1 MRRPGAA
8 REAQRGD
15 AIGVADEG
23 ASVSRVGGERAE
35 KDHRVARG
43 VGVELAVRAAPVREV
58 GSVPVGRGGI
68 ATASSARASA
78 IGARGRGYGARVRRR
93 GWAPPR
99 FTNETAFPGTRR
111 GTATSYRARTRTIC
125 MRSRCVSRWGSRS
138 NRSRVRARCARAG
151 LGRPDRR
158 NLTFAPRRARAR
170 QGRLAPRLKVRRAAA
185 AVARV
190 RGGGGRVG
198 LKSLF
203 ENTGLLLNEHVDY
216 ELRT

>member
-58 GSVPVGRGGI
+58 GSVPVGRGGDRHGVVR
-68 ATASSARASA
+68 SSVRHRREGSGIRRAGSTT
-78 IGARGRGYGARVRRR
+78 RM
-93 GWAPPR
+93 APPR

-111 GTATSYRARTRTIC
+111 GTATSYRARTRTMCI
-125 MRSRCVSRWGSRS
+125 RSRCLGMGVGVEPIARPRAVRS
-138 NRSRVRARCARAG
+138 RAG

-158 NLTFAPRRARAR
+158 NLTARAER
-170 QGRLAPRLKVRRAAA
+170 ALDKAALRPGRKFVGRR
-185 AVARV
+185 R
-190 RGGGGRVG
+190 RWRGCGGGAGGGSRVY
-198 LKSLF
+198 SR
-203 ENTGLLLNEHVDY
+203 TPDY
-216 ELRT
+216 C